1 MGVPGHVLTIISM
14 VPLHFSL
21 TKPAAVLSPE
31 TPAASL
37 G

>member
-1 MGVPGHVLTIISM
+1 MRVPAHVLTIVLM

-21 TKPAAVLSPE
+21 TKPAAVLFPE